1 MVIEYNQEYLRE
13 LYEQGRC
20 IDKKHRFQPQVI
32 QKFQKRV
39 DTLIAATKKE
49 DLFAFRSLNFEALHG
64 DKEGIFSIR
73 VDLQYRLE
81 FTIRE
86 EGEPA
91 ISICE
96 LQDLSN
102 HYH

>member
-1 MVIEYNQEYLRE
+1 MVIEYNQEYLKE

-20 IDKKHRFQPQVI
+20 NNKKHRFQPQVV
-32 QKFQKRV
+32 QKYHKRV

-86 EGEPA
+86 EGEPT

>member
-1 MVIEYNQEYLRE
+1 MVIEYNQEYLKE

-20 IDKKHRFQPQVI
+20 TNKKHRFQPQVV
-32 QKFQKRV
+32 QKYQKRV

-86 EGEPA
+86 EGEPV

>member
-1 MVIEYNQEYLRE
+1 MVIEYNQEYLKE

-20 IDKKHRFQPQVI
+20 IDKKHRFQPQVV

-39 DTLIAATKKE
+39 DTLIAATRKE

-86 EGEPA
+86 EGEPV